1 MKSFSVVSECNM
13 IVFGKNEW
21 IFCVKRECAF
31 IGVRESGILYKNIVL
46 CVEIKIFF
54 LLYLI

>member
-1 MKSFSVVSECNM
+1 MVSESDM